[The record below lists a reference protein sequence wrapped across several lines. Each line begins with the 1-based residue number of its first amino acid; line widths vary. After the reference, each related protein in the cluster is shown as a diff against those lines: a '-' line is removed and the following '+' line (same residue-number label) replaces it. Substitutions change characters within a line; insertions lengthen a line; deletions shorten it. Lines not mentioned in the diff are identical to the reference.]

1 MDKTRA
7 LRRGLLSFVVA
18 GVIWELAARYVVA
31 NPLFFSPLSSV
42 FLRAGQLWRSG
53 DLQTNISISFV
64 EFAAGFL
71 LSCLLG
77 ILGGIAM
84 ASSRAVEEYFD
95 PWISMLYAMPTI
107 ALGPLFIL
115 WLGIGLASKLSI
127 IVMIAVFP
135 IVINTMTG
143 LQSADRA
150 LIETARSFGASVSQ
164 IYWKIRLPAAL
175 PFIIAG
181 CRVSVARALVGV
193 VVAELFGARGGL
205 GFLIVTSAQLFDTA
219 GLFVGVL
226 TLAIWGV
233 LSVEFLKWLE
243 RWLAPWRFHQS
254 EE

>member
-7 LRRGLLSFVVA
+7 LRRGLLSFVIA
-18 GVIWELAARYVVA
+18 GLLWELAARYLVA

-42 FLRAGQLWRSG
+42 FIRAYELWKSG
-53 DLQTNISISFV
+53 ELQTHVGISFI

-71 LSCLLG
+71 VSCVVG
-77 ILGGIAM
+77 IFGGIAM
-84 ASSRAVEEYFD
+84 ASSKAVYEYLD
-95 PWISMLYAMPTI
+95 PWVSMLYAMPTI

-115 WLGIGLASKLSI
+115 WLGIGFASKISI

-135 IVINTMTG
+135 ILINTMTG
-143 LQSADRA
+143 LQSADRS
-150 LIETARSFGASVSQ
+150 LIDTARSFGASSSQ
-164 IYWKIRLPAAL
+164 IYRKVRLPAAL
-175 PFIIAG
+175 PYIIAG

-205 GFLIVTSAQLFDTA
+205 GFLIVSSAQLFDTA

-226 TLAIWGV
+226 TLALWGV

-243 RWLAPWRFHQS
+243 KWLAPWRFQQV

>member
-1 MDKTRA
+1 MRNSRA
-7 LRRGLLSFVVA
+7 LLRGLTSIFVA
-18 GVIWELAARYVVA
+18 ALLWELAARFLVA
-31 NPLFFSPLSSV
+31 NPLFFTPLSSV
-42 FLRAGQLWRSG
+42 LTRGHELWKAGE
-53 DLQTNISISFV
+53 LQTHIGISFT

-71 LSCLLG
+71 LSCVLG

-84 ASSRAVEEYFD
+84 ASSRAVEEYMD
-95 PWISMLYAMPTI
+95 PWVSMLYAMPTI

-115 WLGIGLASKLSI
+115 WFGIGFVSKISI

-143 LQSADRA
+143 LHSADRA
-150 LIETARSFGASVSQ
+150 FIDTARSFGGSSAQ
-164 IYWKIRLPAAL
+164 IYAKVRLPAAL
-175 PFIIAG
+175 PYIIAG

-205 GFLIVTSAQLFDTA
+205 GYLIVTSAQMFDTA

-233 LSVEFLKWLE
+233 LSVELLKALE
-243 RWLAPWRFHQS
+243 KWLAPWRYQQS
-254 EE
+254 E

>member
-7 LRRGLLSFVVA
+7 LRRGLLSFLVVA
-18 GVIWELAARYVVA
+18 VIWEIAARYLVA
-31 NPLFFSPLSSV
+31 NPLFLSPPSTVLM
-42 FLRAGQLWRSG
+42 RAAQLWHSG
-53 DLQTNISISFV
+53 DLQSNIGISFV

-77 ILGGIAM
+77 ILGGVAM
-84 ASSRAVEEYFD
+84 ASSKAVEEYVD

-115 WLGIGLASKLSI
+115 WLGIGLASKISI
-127 IVMIAVFP
+127 IVMIAAFP

-143 LQSADRA
+143 LHSADRV
-150 LIETARSFGASVSQ
+150 LIETARSFGASLSQ

-205 GFLIVTSAQLFDTA
+205 GYLIVTSAQLFDTA

-243 RWLAPWRFHQS
+243 RWLAPWRFRQT